1 MTRIIT
7 AAGAVAA
14 GLILFALAL
23 GFLLLPLL
31 GEAGIKQAVER
42 ETGRSISF
50 AGGPRLSLW
59 PELAVELRGVEL
71 ANPPGMSEGWFAAAD
86 TVRLELSGASL
97 WRRSPEIEEIVV
109 VRPRVNLL
117 VDSEGRSNFAFSGG
131 GSAQADQAA
140 EAPPIIVVD
149 GSVKYLNERS
159 AAAVALSDVD
169 LTLTRAGIAGPVD
182 LDGAFN
188 WNDQRIKV
196 AGHAK
201 SSARLAAD
209 GSPADFTLSAPYLSA
224 AFSGRAALR
233 DELEL
238 AGTLEFR
245 AEPLSDLLAW
255 AGHANALTGSLP
267 ALSASGAIDLSRGA
281 IRLTQSRLS
290 FGPMNAQG
298 DVALSFAGERP
309 RLAANLGI
317 DRLDVA
323 ALAGETAGEHAD
335 EIAGGWSE
343 APLDLGILEAIDA
356 ELSLAISE
364 LAYGD
369 LIAGP
374 SRLKVGLANGRLEAE
389 LVESEPY
396 GGSASGSLT
405 LDGSGSAAALEANLI
420 ATGMDGGKLSA
431 VLAGSERIRGQT
443 DVDLDLAA
451 TGASPQELVA
461 RLKGQ
466 VQLLVRDGALVNFD
480 VPAMLGHVA
489 SGVADGWTAAGDG
502 RTPFSQLI
510 VGFAVEDGIAETE
523 NFLLRGP
530 VAVVAGSGS
539 IDLLR
544 QRVDLKV
551 RPRIAKS
558 LDIAT
563 TTLPVPVIVAGAW
576 SAPKIYPDVAGI
588 LEDPGKAYEA
598 LRRRIEMDA
607 SKLDLA
613 TRKAEEE
620 PEEAAA
626 TP

>member
-1 MTRIIT
+1 MTRLIT

-23 GFLLLPLL
+23 GFVLLPLL
-31 GEAGIKQAVER
+31 GESGIRQAVER

-97 WRRSPEIEEIVV
+97 WRRSPEITEIVV

-117 VDSEGRSNFAFSGG
+117 VDSEGRSNFTFDRG
-131 GSAQADQAA
+131 GSEPADQAA
-140 EAPPIIVVD
+140 EAPPIIIVD

-169 LTLTRAGIAGPVD
+169 LTLTRAGLAGPVE

-188 WNDQRIKV
+188 WNDRRIEV

-209 GSPADFTLSAPYLSA
+209 GSPADFTLTAPYVSA
-224 AFSGRAALR
+224 AFSGRVALR

-238 AGTLEFR
+238 AGTLEVR

-255 AGHANALTGSLP
+255 AGHGNALTGSLP

-309 RLAANLGI
+309 RVVANLGI

-323 ALAGETAGEHAD
+323 GLAGGTEGAQAD
-335 EIAGGWSE
+335 GIAGGWSE
-343 APLDLGILEAIDA
+343 SRIDLGVLEAIDA

-364 LAYGD
+364 LAYGE

-374 SRLKVGLANGRLEAE
+374 SELNIGLANGRLEAQ
-389 LVESEPY
+389 LVESGPY
-396 GGSASGSLT
+396 GGAASGSLT
-405 LDGSGSAAALEANLI
+405 LDGSGPVAAVEANLI

-431 VLAGSERIRGQT
+431 VLTGSERIRGQT
-443 DVDLDLAA
+443 DVDFDLAA
-451 TGASPQELVA
+451 TGASAQELVA
-461 RLKGQ
+461 RLSGRA
-466 VQLLVRDGALVNFD
+466 QLLVRDGELVDVD
-480 VPAMLGHVA
+480 VPAMLGHVV
-489 SGVADGWTAAGDG
+489 SGVGDGWTAAGEG

-539 IDLLR
+539 IDVLR

-558 LDIAT
+558 LDIPT
-563 TTLPVPVIVAGAW
+563 TALPVPVVVAGAW
-576 SAPKIYPDVAGI
+576 SAPKIYPDIAGI
-588 LEDPGKAYEA
+588 LEDPAKAYEA

-607 SKLDLA
+607 AKLDLA

-620 PEEAAA
+620 AAR
-626 TP
+626 P

>member
-1 MTRIIT
+1 MARTIT

-86 TVRLELSGASL
+86 TVRLELSRASL

-117 VDSEGRSNFAFSGG
+117 VDSEGRSNYVVDSGRN
-131 GSAQADQAA
+131 APADHAA
-140 EAPPIIVVD
+140 EAPPIRRVD
-149 GSVKYLNERS
+149 GSVKFLNERS
-159 AAAVALSDVD
+159 AAADALTDVD

-188 WNDQRIKV
+188 WNDQRINV
-196 AGHAK
+196 TGHAK
-201 SSARLAAD
+201 SSGRLAAD
-209 GSPADFTLSAPYLSA
+209 GSPVDFTLSAPYLSA

-255 AGHANALTGSLP
+255 AGHATELTNGLP
-267 ALSASGAIDLSRGA
+267 AVSASGSLDLSRGA
-281 IRLTQSRLS
+281 IRLSRSTLS
-290 FGPMNAQG
+290 FGRMKAQG
-298 DVALSFAGERP
+298 DVAVSFAGERP
-309 RLAANLGI
+309 RVSANLGI
-317 DRLDVA
+317 DRLDVTG
-323 ALAGETAGEHAD
+323 LAGETAAAPAD

-343 APLDLGILEAIDA
+343 APIDLVVLKAIDA

-369 LIAGP
+369 VIAGP
-374 SRLKVGLANGRLEAE
+374 SRLDLGLANGRLEAE
-389 LVESEPY
+389 LVDSAPY
-396 GGSASGSLT
+396 GGAASGSLT
-405 LDGSGSAAALEANLI
+405 LDGSGSVAALEATLI

-431 VLAGSERIRGQT
+431 ALTGAERILGQT
-443 DVDLDLAA
+443 DVDIDLAA

-461 RLKGQ
+461 RLNGRA
-466 VQLLVRDGALVNFD
+466 QLLVRDGALVDLD

-489 SGVADGWTAAGDG
+489 SGVADGWSAAGDG
-502 RTPFSQLI
+502 RTPFAQLI
-510 VGFAVEDGIAETE
+510 VGFVVTDGIAETE

-544 QRVDLKV
+544 LRVDLKM

-558 LDIAT
+558 LDIQT
-563 TTLPVPVIVAGAW
+563 TTLPVPVVVAGSW
-576 SAPKIYPDVAGI
+576 SEPKIYPDVAGI
-588 LEDPGKAYEA
+588 LDDPGKAYET

-607 SKLDLA
+607 AKLDLA

-620 PEEAAA
+620 PEETAA